1 METDKNPEELYTEA
15 KELLSLV
22 GASPSESPCSTG
34 GRRPPRSKHDQ
45 ASNAQPGTSVPSAE
59 AHHRMLIGTVMLSKN
74 TGNSTVR
81 SPVQLLK
88 VERATVL
95 TEVNRAAQELSELS
109 LQIEEAERNA
119 DLECSLIGAEM
130 QGNEVNVANLSV
142 RLQDLSS
149 REVNLSQNLKQ
160 WRDKNE
166 QVMGEAR
173 TRLEKAETELDELE
187 ESQGKHE
194 LDTDAEM
201 DLLEKIKLK
210 HEQLEAERKVFEDL
224 EFRTMEEEAQMEAE
238 MEEVSM
244 VMNNTQK
251 ELDTAETVVSEME
264 LQKAEITINQDVSIL
279 QERKETVAS
288 KLEAEK
294 QKLGELELRLR
305 DLLASTASRR
315 SSEDSGT
322 ITWSDEDSGRT
333 ADTVVRGELRSE
345 RSSEST
351 SDLPQDS
358 TESRSPSPVAA
369 PSRVQ
374 RALSRPA
381 LASPSPSPPALKP
394 RPHRGGGLIVQRKE
408 QQEERLHCS
417 EEILSSGD
425 EGRPLSGTDT
435 GSLWGPPCE
444 GSWAGVSMR
453 RATSSRGGQ
462 RPLTRYLPVTRQ
474 EGFDL
479 RAHIET
485 AGHQIELCK
494 HIVINSCSCR
504 GYLSKQGTRLKG
516 WNRRWFVFD
525 RNKRTLVYY
534 ADKSEG
540 KAKGGIYFHSISE
553 VYVDHQKT
561 QAGSQRATF
570 IMKTNDRKYSLTA
583 PSQEAMR
590 IWVDVLFTGAE
601 GYQEFQDLD

>member
-1 METDKNPEELYTEA
+1 M
-15 KELLSLV
+15 
-22 GASPSESPCSTG
+22 
-34 GRRPPRSKHDQ
+34 
-45 ASNAQPGTSVPSAE
+45 
-59 AHHRMLIGTVMLSKN
+59 
-74 TGNSTVR
+74 
-81 SPVQLLK
+81 
-88 VERATVL
+88 
-95 TEVNRAAQELSELS
+95 
-109 LQIEEAERNA
+109 
-119 DLECSLIGAEM
+119 
-130 QGNEVNVANLSV
+130 
-142 RLQDLSS
+142 
-149 REVNLSQNLKQ
+149 
-160 WRDKNE
+160 
-166 QVMGEAR
+166 
-173 TRLEKAETELDELE
+173 RLEKAETELDALE

-210 HEQLEAERKVFEDL
+210 HEQLEAERKIFEDL

-238 MEEVSM
+238 IEEVSM

-279 QERKETVAS
+279 QERRETVAS

-294 QKLGELELRLR
+294 QKLGDLEVRLR
-305 DLLASTASRR
+305 DLLATTASRR

-322 ITWSDEDSGRT
+322 ITWSDEDSGKT
-333 ADTVVRGELRSE
+333 ADTVVRRGGDRK
-345 RSSEST
+345 SSEST

-358 TESRSPSPVAA
+358 TDSRSPSPVES
-369 PSRVQ
+369 SRAGRGQ
-374 RALSRPA
+374 RTSSRAA
-381 LASPSPSPPALKP
+381 LATPSPSPPALQP
-394 RPHRGGGLIVQRKE
+394 RPHRGGGDHHHRGGGDHHHRGGDFPVQRKE
-408 QQEERLHCS
+408 QLRLHCS

-435 GSLWGPPCE
+435 ASLWGPPCE

-561 QAGSQRATF
+561 QAASQRATF